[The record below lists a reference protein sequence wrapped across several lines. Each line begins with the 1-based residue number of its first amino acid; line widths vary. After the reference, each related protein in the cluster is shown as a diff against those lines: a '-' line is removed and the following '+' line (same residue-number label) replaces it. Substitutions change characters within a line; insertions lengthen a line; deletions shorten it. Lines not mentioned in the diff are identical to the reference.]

1 MSIAKLLLATAIAAA
16 PISVVSGQ
24 SGAPADTGTDHS
36 ARGWIAGAGAAAGAG
51 LFLAFTHSGHNQS
64 GNGSSFNLHAATTP
78 GAHDPAPTGGAT
90 PPSPADTT
98 STPADTGTVT
108 PPQQP
113 GPQSNP
119 PSFNDGNPPPNNGPN
134 APTGETPPPNGD
146 AGLLPDASTVP
157 EPGSA
162 ALLLTGIVGLAP
174 LLRNR
179 RK

>member
-16 PISVVSGQ
+16 PIGVVSGQ
-24 SGAPADTGTDHS
+24 SGAPADTGSDHN
-36 ARGWIAGAGAAAGAG
+36 ARGWIAGAGAVAGAG
-51 LFLAFTHSGHNQS
+51 LFMAFTHSGHNS
-64 GNGSSFNLHAATTP
+64 AATGSNFNLHAATTP
-78 GAHDPAPTGGAT
+78 GAHDPAPTGGTT

-98 STPADTGTVT
+98 STPPDTGTVT
-108 PPQQP
+108 HQP
-113 GPQSNP
+113 GPQNNP
-119 PSFNDGNPPPNNGPN
+119 PLNDGSNPPPNDTSN
-134 APTGETPPPNGD
+134 APTGETPPPNRD
-146 AGLLPDASTVP
+146 AGLVPDASTVP